1 MEDNQA
7 SSLKSQG
14 IGLGIVSG
22 ACVPAFEIFRG
33 GEGIISII
41 AGAGTL
47 GYGAYR
53 YSKDTVVVEKN
64 RNIGDSVADIFDIG
78 VDAAKGAAWGLGHIY
93 LVGAIAGGAVLV
105 YMLSGMVRVQ
115 TTTAIAPSTIPAILG
130 GAMGLSGGVLL
141 FLDGEAVETAK
152 HPDVPHT
159 IAHDVVDTVKQGFSN
174 DVKNLKAA
182 TTASG
187 WSEFE
192 YNFTHPGDYFPAY
205 GQRVKQAWNNIDS
218 VGSFFNAWT
227 TTFSIVGDMF
237 STDSKTPYN
246 PASEQ
251 PLTSNSYEDWLATHP
266 IADDSQRETAR
277 IFFGGNK

>member
-1 MEDNQA
+1 MEDNTA
-7 SSLKSQG
+7 SSLKTQG
-14 IGLGIVSG
+14 IGLGIASG
-22 ACVPAFEIFRG
+22 AAIPAFEIFTG
-33 GEGIISII
+33 GKGIISII

-53 YSKDTVVVEKN
+53 YSKDTTAINKN

-93 LVGAIAGGAVLV
+93 LVAAIAGGAIVV
-105 YMLSGMVRVQ
+105 YLLSGMVKVQ
-115 TTTAIAPSTIPAILG
+115 TTTTIAPSTIPAILG
-130 GAMGLSGGVLL
+130 GVMGLSGGVLL
-141 FLDGEAVETAK
+141 FIDGESIETAK
-152 HPDVPHT
+152 NPDVPHS
-159 IAHDVVDTVKQGFSN
+159 IAHDVVETGKQAFSN
-174 DVKNLKAA
+174 DVKNMKAA

-187 WSEFE
+187 WTQFE
-192 YNFTHPGDYFPAY
+192 YNISHPQDYFPAY
-205 GQRVKQAWNNIDS
+205 GQRVKQAWNNINS

-251 PLTSNSYEDWLATHP
+251 PLTSNTYDDWLATHP
-266 IADDSQRETAR
+266 IADDSQREAAR